1 MEIKNAALIGLGAMG
16 VFFAPRMEAGL
27 GREHFC
33 VIAEGERKKRLET
46 KGVTVNGVNYRFTV
60 AEPENGEL
68 KDLIIIAVKDTGLEQ
83 AIRDI
88 RRFVGENTQIL
99 CVMNG
104 VESEKKVA
112 AAYGWEHVLYSYMK
126 IPVELKNGAY
136 DFDPDGGYIAFGE
149 EKNESLSER
158 VLAVRELFDRC
169 RIPYRIEKDM
179 ILGLWQKFMSNIG
192 ENMTCA
198 LLGVPFKALA
208 DSEHGRALKKMGMK
222 EVQAVAE
229 KLGIHLTDE
238 MIEMQMNRPIT
249 APYNRPSTLQ
259 DLDAGKKTEI
269 DMFAGTV
276 VRLGKELGVPTPVNE
291 VFLHG
296 IKVLE
301 EKNEGKFK
309 RDPEEKGC

>member
-1 MEIKNAALIGLGAMG
+1 MEIRNGALIGLGAMG
-16 VFFAPRMEAGL
+16 VFFAPRMEEVL
-27 GREHFC
+27 GRDNFC
-33 VIAEGERKKRLET
+33 VIAEGERRKRLEE
-46 KGVTVNGVNYRFTV
+46 KGVTVNGINYRFRV
-60 AEPENGEL
+60 AAPDEGEPA
-68 KDLIIIAVKDTGLEQ
+68 DLLIIAVKDTGLEQ
-83 AIRDI
+83 AITDI
-88 RRFVGENTQIL
+88 RRFVGPQTQIL

-158 VLAVRELFDRC
+158 VQAIREFFDRC

-208 DSEHGRALKKMGMK
+208 DSEHARAIKETGMR

-238 MIEMQMNRPIT
+238 MIERQMNRPIT
-249 APYNRPSTLQ
+249 APGNRPSTLQ
-259 DLDAGKKTEI
+259 DLDAKKKTEI
-269 DMFAGTV
+269 EMFAGTV
-276 VRLGKELGVPTPVNE
+276 VRLGKETGVPTPANE
-291 VFLHG
+291 IFYHG
-296 IKVLE
+296 IKALE
-301 EKNEGKFK
+301 EKNEGKFLVQ
-309 RDPEEKGC
+309 GI